1 MSLDIKIT
9 AQLPKIN
16 GNFEELKTQL
26 KTQLRQYDLVVSE
39 NDVKVANKMATSINK
54 LKLEISKKR
63 KEIIAELTAPLK
75 EFELQAKELESIC
88 ETSRQGLL
96 SQTKVFKDKQI
107 DKCKKLLDEELIA
120 IYLKYGVEDEFKTV
134 SVDDLAIPSNLT
146 MTGIAKKARTAID
159 ERVMGCKKLQE
170 KIDIR
175 LLQLE
180 AICLKAGLNIPPT
193 RENINHFLML
203 ESDDDYLHKLENLI
217 KNEITRLE
225 DVNKAKKV
233 ITNEQKVIHKEI
245 PSVKIK
251 PQKHK
256 YSHYKNAEEFP
267 TVSKKATFVVT
278 ATFEVT
284 VDYSMGPSLEK
295 MLLTKFVKG
304 GFKQVPT
311 VVVQEKLRI
320 A

>member
-1 MSLDIKIT
+1 MNNEINLKISSSLPTI
-9 AQLPKIN
+9 A
-16 GNFEELKTQL
+16 GNFEELKIQL
-26 KTQLRQYDLVVSE
+26 KEQLKQYDLVVTE
-39 NDVKVANKMATSINK
+39 DDVKVANKMATSINK
-54 LKLEISKKR
+54 LTLEIAKKR

-225 DVNKAKKV
+225 NVNKTKKV
-233 ITNEQKVIHKEI
+233 EQKVIHKEM
-245 PSVKIK
+245 PSVKIE

-256 YSHYKNAEEFP
+256 YSHYKNAEEFS
-267 TVSKKATFVVT
+267 TVSKKATFVVA